1 MSQDK
6 KKADA
11 EESRKIEVASKV
23 YRERLK
29 ILKKAQEYSQADEIP
44 KAVELYGQYLNALA
58 LFFKTDEQKLSPKLF
73 DQEKDLAELFL
84 ISHVYW
90 DLAKA
95 YDRSPNLHLESI
107 RCLDQFVNFTIGFRY
122 QYANA
127 RTIKAFIRKRSA
139 HNPSAFKQA
148 YERIQ
153 VESKGC
159 FISSELYGQTHPVT
173 ESLREFKFWSQD
185 SIIGLSFIKFYY
197 NQLCPLYFRLSQS
210 TILNKPLK
218 LFFKGLI
225 HCFYLFWKKI
235 NHANYK
241 KPYR

>member
-11 EESRKIEVASKV
+11 EETRKIEVASKV

-107 RCLDQFVNFTIGFRY
+107 RCLDQFVNFTIGFKY

-153 VESKGC
+153 IESKGC
-159 FISSELYGQTHPVT
+159 FISTELYGKSHPVT
-173 ESLREFKFWSQD
+173 ESLREFKLWSQR
-185 SIIGLSFIKFYY
+185 SNLGLNFIKFYY
-197 NQLCPLYFRLSQS
+197 NHLCPFYFRLSQ
-210 TILNKPLK
+210 TKFFNKPLIIV
-218 LFFKGLI
+218 FKGLI
-225 HCFYLFWKKI
+225 HCFYIFWNKL

-241 KPYR
+241 KPHR